1 MNVVPS
7 AANLEPLES
16 VDPGLI
22 LRRRDV
28 VPRAELVDVLGEI
41 LDELRHVIEQQ
52 WPLELPGSPHLADLR
67 FPVREDL
74 LPVLAEEIGE
84 PPRLVAGEPVGHA
97 SKLRRCTDPR
107 RQRSTGRQIEGGERT
122 RRVGYHRDR

>member
-1 MNVVPS
+1 VNVVPS

-28 VPRAELVDVLGEI
+28 MPRAQLVDVLGEI

-52 WPLELPGSPHLADLR
+52 WLLELPGSPHLADLR
-67 FPVREDL
+67 FPGARICSRFSRRKSASRRGSS
-74 LPVLAEEIGE
+74 LASRSAM
-84 PPRLVAGEPVGHA
+84 PR
-97 SKLRRCTDPR
+97 S
-107 RQRSTGRQIEGGERT
+107 
-122 RRVGYHRDR
+122 